1 MEIGSNYQDNNRIPK
16 YRHFAQDTNNSSY
29 KRENGYSSINNNIS
43 TSLSSYEKNN
53 NEKNFFKMKLNREN
67 NIINT
72 SSRGTRRS
80 RSKSP
85 CQCGC
90 HSNEECVYVPE
101 IHCIPVF
108 DHGQSFT
115 QMNSSLITKNEEINK
130 KNDELFNEII
140 FLKRNLRRVE
150 NELTRTKA
158 EKDASDF
165 YIKELEKELLKLNT
179 ESISHFDNN
188 NNNILNDSKR
198 RLVNSVKMRDYGRY
212 HDMLNRSFEVLD
224 SVSNKINDPKGKTKG
239 GINYYYNRNQDYD
252 NVIDSQKKWIDN
264 LPQSVMKNNDNY
276 TESAPLNTNQYDNNL
291 YNDYN
296 NNNSKRNNNLPNNF
310 NNINDE
316 NSNTKRIPSKLNLD
330 SNSYSN
336 QMTEKTKSIFN
347 NNPYDNNKKNNNII
361 PMPYPKK
368 INQNNNINNNSNM
381 NNQNNQREPNMNNN
395 NKKNKANR
403 EDDKDDENN
412 ENKNP
417 QYNKLNERI
426 LITDSE
432 GNPIFI
438 DGNRLLGMEIIPIIG
453 ENGKEEMDD
462 NGNIIFLGPDG
473 QPKTQDDL
481 EPIILDNDKPLVN
494 EENRPFLGINGVA
507 MINKY
512 GNPIIGPGELYDSN
526 NQVVHGELGILPVDN
541 QGNLIKIN
549 NNNEE
554 PILNDNDNNND
565 YNTNEKNNDND
576 NNDYNDND
584 DDNNPKKNNKK
595 QHNNIPNYDNNN
607 DVNEA
612 ELKPL
617 IGSDGKPV
625 TDKNNNPII
634 LDKNNKPIRGTGIT
648 VLLDK
653 SGMPILNTLGEPILI
668 NKEGEP
674 INVIDED
681 DDNPIMNN
689 KRNNSHKNKPNKNNR
704 KKNKI
709 EKFNDINNNKE
720 TGKFNNNPFIN
731 ENKSKKNNYVY
742 PKPNPNYQRKN
753 NYKPIINT
761 KNNERN
767 NDNLYFSNTCFAC
780 DVGCGVSRSG
790 YSPMTYSP
798 YDNTIKRRDNTP
810 LKDDVDYYEYISK

>member
-16 YRHFAQDTNNSSY
+16 YRHFTQDTNNSSY

-43 TSLSSYEKNN
+43 TSLSSYERNN
-53 NEKNFFKMKLNREN
+53 NEIKFSKMKLSREN

-72 SSRGTRRS
+72 SSRGTIRS

-179 ESISHFDNN
+179 ENNSHFDNN
-188 NNNILNDSKR
+188 NNISNDSKR

-224 SVSNKINDPKGKTKG
+224 SVSNKINDPNGKTKG

-264 LPQSVMKNNDNY
+264 LPQSIIKNNDNY
-276 TESAPLNTNQYDNNL
+276 TENVPLNTNQYENNL
-291 YNDYN
+291 YNDYY
-296 NNNSKRNNNLPNNF
+296 NNNSKRNNNLPNNI

-316 NSNTKRIPSKLNLD
+316 NPNTKRFPSKHSIDN
-330 SNSYSN
+330 NSYSN
-336 QMTEKTKSIFN
+336 QMTEKTKSIIN
-347 NNPYDNNKKNNNII
+347 NN
-361 PMPYPKK
+361 
-368 INQNNNINNNSNM
+368 QNDNINNI
-381 NNQNNQREPNMNNN
+381 NNQNNQRDPNMNNN
-395 NKKNKANR
+395 NKNNNTNR
-403 EDDKDDENN
+403 EDDENN
-412 ENKNP
+412 ENKNLP
-417 QYNKLNERI
+417 YNKLNERI
-426 LITDSE
+426 LITDSQ

-526 NQVVHGELGILPVDN
+526 NQVVHGELGILPLDN

-554 PILNDNDNNND
+554 PILNDNDYNDNNANENNND
-565 YNTNEKNNDND
+565 KDENDVDND
-576 NNDYNDND
+576 YDN
-584 DDNNPKKNNKK
+584 NNPKKNNKK
-595 QHNNIPNYDNNN
+595 HYNSIPNNDNDNNNN

-617 IGSDGKPV
+617 IGSDGRPV

-634 LDKNNKPIRGTGIT
+634 LDKNNRPIRGTGIT

-653 SGMPILNTLGEPILI
+653 SGMPILNSLGEPILI

-674 INVIDED
+674 INVMD
-681 DDNPIMNN
+681 DDDNNNPIMNN
-689 KRNNSHKNKPNKNNR
+689 KRNNSHKNKQNKNNR

-709 EKFNDINNNKE
+709 EKLNDINNNKD
-720 TGKFNNNPFIN
+720 TGKFN
-731 ENKSKKNNYVY
+731 ENKSKNNYVY

-761 KNNERN
+761 KDNERN
-767 NDNLYFSNTCFAC
+767 NGNDKLYFSNTCFAC